1 MQLPPTVLAQAP
13 RAKSMA
19 TSETSAKKPG
29 PVPVEEVED
38 SSDTDDDSDSTSNSA
53 DDASAEKPKDSVPTK
68 ESSPFPRPLKPPKS
82 LEVTMFERLE
92 TMYGPSVKRMLKLQY
107 RCVFFSSRT
116 LDSELAQ

>member
-1 MQLPPTVLAQAP
+1 
-13 RAKSMA
+13 MA

-38 SSDTDDDSDSTSNSA
+38 SSDDSDSTSSSA

-92 TMYGPSVKRMLKLQY
+92 TMYGPSVKRMLEVQY
-107 RCVFFSSRT
+107 RCVFLSSPAS
-116 LDSELAQ
+116 DCELCAMKYA